1 LERRF
6 PKKHDHRSSKRPS
19 GVDIRNLEGCNDS
32 RRIVVFEKRPIEV
45 EVGIANRW
53 AGE

>member
-19 GVDIRNLEGCNDS
+19 EVDIRNLESCNDS
-32 RRIVVFEKRPIEV
+32 RWIGVFEKGPREV

-53 AGE
+53 AGT